1 MKKFFESDAFLRV
14 ASLCMAVLIWF
25 AIRQVTSY
33 EETLYDINLEIRHGD
48 GWAVEDVS
56 ADEFQ
61 VTFQGSR
68 EDISRLK
75 RESIRVEVDLRGQEQ
90 EQHVLRLAAK
100 NIIFPGVAR
109 VASITPDSIQVRM
122 DQEVEKT
129 VPVKAVFTGTL
140 PPGYTRDA
148 EAVQP
153 PMVTLR
159 GSRKQL
165 DQITALQTAPI
176 DLSGRPA
183 SFETRVAVPAPAGSW
198 IKRIEPNRVLVLASI
213 SHRVVEKTFDRVPV
227 IVPPAANGA
236 APAGVPEPAFVT
248 VRAEVDEDKADL
260 LKPGAVEVLLDPPS
274 DPATDPAALFPL
286 RARVPEEVRVLEIT
300 PSKAGL
306 RGLPETPGNGKE
318 PAP

>member
-1 MKKFFESDAFLRV
+1 MKKFFESDAFLRL

-33 EETLYDINLEIRHGD
+33 EETFYDINLEIRHGD

-56 ADEFQ
+56 SDEFQ

-75 RESIRVEVDLRGQEQ
+75 RESVRVEIDLRGQEK
-90 EQHVLRLAAK
+90 EQHVLRLAPK

-109 VASITPDSIQVRM
+109 VSSISPDSIQVRM

-129 VPVKAVFTGTL
+129 VPVKPVFSGEL
-140 PPGYTRDA
+140 SPGYTRDA

-176 DLSGRPA
+176 DLSGRPS
-183 SFETRVAVPAPAGSW
+183 SFEIRVAVPPPTGSW
-198 IKRIEPNRVLVLASI
+198 IKRIEPNRVLVLVSI
-213 SHRVVEKTFDRVPV
+213 SHRVVEKTYDHVPV
-227 IVPPAANGA
+227 NVPPLNGLG
-236 APAGVPEPAFVT
+236 PVGVSEPAFVT
-248 VRAEVDEDKADL
+248 VRAEVDEDKAEL
-260 LKPGAVEVLLDPPS
+260 LKSAVIEVLMDLPL
-274 DPATDPAALFPL
+274 DPAAEPAALHPL
-286 RARVPEEVRVLEIT
+286 RARAPEGVRILEII

-306 RGLPETPGNGKE
+306 RGLPSPSGNGKE

>member
-1 MKKFFESDAFLRV
+1 MKKFFESDAFLRL

-56 ADEFQ
+56 SDEFQ

-75 RESIRVEVDLRGQEQ
+75 RESIRVEIDLRGQEK
-90 EQHVLRLAAK
+90 EQHVLRLSPR

-109 VASITPDSIQVRM
+109 VSSISPDSIQVRM

-129 VPVKAVFTGTL
+129 VPVKPVFSGAL

-153 PMVTLR
+153 PVVTLR

-176 DLSGRPA
+176 ELSGRPA
-183 SFETRVAVPAPAGSW
+183 SFETRVTVPPPTGSW
-198 IKRIEPNRVLVLASI
+198 IKRIEPNRVLVLVSI

-227 IVPPAANGA
+227 IVPPVNGLG
-236 APAGVPEPAFVT
+236 PVGVSEPAFVT
-248 VRAEVDEDKADL
+248 VRAEADEDKAEL
-260 LKPGAVEVLLDPPS
+260 LKSAVVEVLMDLPA
-274 DPATDPAALFPL
+274 DPAADPAALHPL
-286 RARVPEEVRVLEIT
+286 RARAPDGVRILEII

-306 RGLPETPGNGKE
+306 RGLPEPPRNGKE
-318 PAP
+318 PVP